1 VSPGHFFYYTPRPSP
16 SYLSYRYLLAPNC
29 IPGKYPRVNLTTSN
43 PFGNG
48 KFRIPVRSV
57 EGMNHHKEI
66 QQEQSATMATSVA
79 TSHYHVLE
87 IEPTAQPIDIKKAY
101 RRLALQHHP
110 DRNNGSAAST
120 ERFKA
125 IGEAYE
131 VLSDPAQRARYD
143 ASLKEPVST
152 TGTNVATGRRY
163 HDFADPF
170 VRFNDLFSNDPFF
183 QEAFRD
189 MDEEFGKRF
198 QSQNTND
205 ATNRRD
211 NEGATRTTT
220 TTTTTAQAPRQANKT
235 GGQQGFFPWLLRACG
250 VDFQMTSVQT
260 SANGEEVT
268 ASSYNSKAHS
278 GSYTNK
284 KSRTFLNNGKRV
296 TIQSM
301 ERDGNKIEDKYVDN
315 MLVERRVN
323 GFVEPVGQI
332 QNDR

>member
-1 VSPGHFFYYTPRPSP
+1 VCNSQPYGARRNYAAVLYVLNFVGGLVGRGGFPDPV
-16 SYLSYRYLLAPNC
+16 YLLVLPFTS
-29 IPGKYPRVNLTTSN
+29 GKHPRAKQITRFEPLETT
-43 PFGNG
+43 
-48 KFRIPVRSV
+48 KV
-57 EGMNHHKEI
+57 K
-66 QQEQSATMATSVA
+66 QQRKSRATMATSVA
-79 TSHYHVLE
+79 KTHYHVLE
-87 IEPTAQPIDIKKAY
+87 IEPAAQPIDIKKAY

-110 DRNNGSAAST
+110 DRNNGRAEST

-143 ASLKEPVST
+143 ASLKEPFST
-152 TGTNVATGRRY
+152 ATTVAAGRRY
-163 HDFADPF
+163 HDYVDPF
-170 VRFNDLFSNDPFF
+170 VQFNDLFSNDPFF

-189 MDEEFGKRF
+189 MDEEFAKRF
-198 QSQNTND
+198 QSHNTN
-205 ATNRRD
+205 ATKRK
-211 NEGATRTTT
+211 NEGAT
-220 TTTTTAQAPRQANKT
+220 AQARQAKT

-250 VDFQMTSVQT
+250 IDFQMTSVQT
-260 SANGEEVT
+260 SANGEVT

-284 KSRTFLNNGKRV
+284 KSRTFLDNNGKRV

-332 QNDR
+332 QNER

>member
-1 VSPGHFFYYTPRPSP
+1 
-16 SYLSYRYLLAPNC
+16 
-29 IPGKYPRVNLTTSN
+29 
-43 PFGNG
+43 
-48 KFRIPVRSV
+48 
-57 EGMNHHKEI
+57 
-66 QQEQSATMATSVA
+66 MATSA
-79 TSHYHVLE
+79 AKTHYQVLE
-87 IEPTAQPIDIKKAY
+87 IEPNAQPISIKKAY

-110 DRNNGSAAST
+110 DRNNGSAEST

-143 ASLKEPVST
+143 ASLKEPFST
-152 TGTNVATGRRY
+152 TGTTSVATGRRY
-163 HDFADPF
+163 HDYVDPF

-198 QSQNTND
+198 QSHNTND
-205 ATNRRD
+205 ATKRD
-211 NEGATRTTT
+211 NEGA
-220 TTTTTAQAPRQANKT
+220 TTAQAPRQANKT
-235 GGQQGFFPWLLRACG
+235 DGPQGFFPWLLRACG

-260 SANGEEVT
+260 SANGEVT
-268 ASSYNSKAHS
+268 ASSYNSKAQS

-284 KSRTFLNNGKRV
+284 KSRTFLDNGKRV

-301 ERDGNKIEDKYVDN
+301 ERDGNKIQDKYVDN

-323 GFVEPVGQI
+323 GFVEPVGHI
-332 QNDR
+332 QNGR